1 MRTPVFLLLAS
12 QLSCSAERPIVIG
25 LAGPFSEARGSS
37 MRLATELAVREINAA
52 GGVRGRQLELR
63 IHDDSSRADV
73 AVRVARVLYADPRV
87 SAVIGHLTSAA
98 TLAASPVYNGGRTPV
113 PVISPSASAATVSDA
128 GPYTFRVCPTDV
140 LHGTRLAEFAR
151 RRLRAQTVALLYQ
164 NDEYGR
170 GIRDTFLG
178 SFTRMGGS
186 VVTDDPYA
194 LDLPSFEP
202 YLQRLRGRGGADVLL
217 IGGTA
222 AVARRIL
229 ATLDTVR
236 LALRVM
242 GGDALSGLE
251 AEPRAA
257 GVLISAA
264 YLPDMPEPRNARF
277 VEAYRRAYPG
287 QPLDHRGAAAYDI
300 VHLLAQAMEAVGP
313 DRRRIRDYLT
323 GVGSATPA
331 FDGVTGRIAFDENGD
346 VPDKPVVIGV
356 VREGRLTMA
365 TP

>member
-1 MRTPVFLLLAS
+1 MRIPFPLLVAAQLA
-12 QLSCSAERPIVIG
+12 CGTDRPIVLG

-37 MRLATELAVREINAA
+37 MRLASELAVREINAA
-52 GGVRGRQLELR
+52 GGVRGRTLELR
-63 IHDDSSRADV
+63 IHDDSTRADV

-87 SAVIGHLTSAA
+87 AAVIGHLTSGA
-98 TLAASPVYNGGRTPV
+98 TLAASPIYNGGRTPV
-113 PVISPSASAATVSDA
+113 ALISPSASAPAVSSA

-151 RRLRAQTVALLYQ
+151 RQLRAQTVALLYQ

-170 GIRDTFLG
+170 GIRQTFLE

-186 VVTDDPYA
+186 VVMDDPYVP
-194 LDLPSFEP
+194 DLPSFEP
-202 YLQRLRGRGGADVLL
+202 YLQRLRGRGGADVLV

-236 LALRVM
+236 LAPRVM

-264 YLPDMPEPRNARF
+264 YLPDLPEPRNLPF
-277 VEAYRRAYPG
+277 VEAYRRAYPN
-287 QPLDHRGAAAYDI
+287 QALDHRGAAAYDI
-300 VHLLAQAMEAVGP
+300 VHLLARAIEAVGS
-313 DRRRIRDYLT
+313 DRRRVRDYLA
-323 GVGSATPA
+323 GVGSVTPP
-331 FDGVTGRIAFDENGD
+331 FEGVTGRIAFDENGD
-346 VPDKPVVIGV
+346 VPDKTVVIGV
-356 VREGRLTMA
+356 VRDGRLTMG